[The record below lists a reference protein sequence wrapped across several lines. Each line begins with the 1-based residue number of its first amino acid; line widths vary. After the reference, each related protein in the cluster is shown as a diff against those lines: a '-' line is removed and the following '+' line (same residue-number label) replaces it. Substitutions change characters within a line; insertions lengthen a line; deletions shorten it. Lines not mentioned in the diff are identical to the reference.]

1 MNFVILKNKLGIK
14 FMCKN
19 DFFLNLRTKKRTFQN
34 LETKT
39 IITNIFTSINFK
51 HEYN

>member
-1 MNFVILKNKLGIK
+1 MNLFILKNKSGTK

-19 DFFLNLRTKKRTFQN
+19 DFFLNLRMKKRIFQN
-34 LETKT
+34 SETKT